1 MGTIAERLAER
12 ALSLSYE
19 DIPKEVL
26 EHAKLHLLDSLG
38 VALAAAS
45 MEPGKEILR
54 AIRSLGAGDE
64 GTVIGASERLPGP
77 SAALINGTLIHGLE
91 YDDTHTGS
99 IIHGSSVVVPSVL
112 AAAEENAVDG
122 KELLTSLVLGW
133 ETIIRLG
140 LVAPGA
146 FQARGFHTTGV
157 CGGFASALVAG
168 RLAGLSAP
176 QLASALGIAGSQAS
190 GLFEYVVGGASVKS
204 VHPGWAAHNGI
215 VATRLARCG
224 ISGPET
230 VFEGRFGFYSTYTD
244 RDPQD
249 LPLHDLYRDVGERWY
264 TTELSYKPYP
274 CCHFNHAF
282 LDCAAQLVSEGL
294 KAEDVEEV
302 VCRVAPE
309 IVPVV
314 CEPRE
319 AKASPRSGYEAR
331 FSLPYSV
338 AAMLHHGEVSL
349 DTFSRDNVAD
359 RPLLELAR
367 RVRYEPDPN
376 TRYPE
381 TFPGS
386 LEVTTRGGDTLSKDV
401 EINRG
406 GPQNPMPED
415 EILRKF
421 RDNARRTLGARE
433 VERVLQTVQHLEE
446 ADSPHSL
453 CEPLRAA
460 GELNPALEIRSSR

>member
-1 MGTIAERLAER
+1 MSTIAERLVER

-19 DIPKEVL
+19 DIPETVL
-26 EHAKLHLLDSLG
+26 DHAKLHLLDSLG
-38 VALAAAS
+38 VALAAAATKS
-45 MEPGKEILR
+45 GKEITR
-54 AIRSLGAGDE
+54 AARSLGSGDE
-64 GTVIGASERLPGP
+64 GTVIGAAERLPAP
-77 SAALINGTLIHGLE
+77 SAALVNGTLIHGLE

-99 IIHGSSVVVPSVL
+99 IIHGSSVVVPSTL
-112 AAAEENAVDG
+112 SAAEENATDG

-133 ETIIRLG
+133 ETIVRLG

-157 CGGFASALVAG
+157 CGGFASALIAG

-176 QLASALGIAGSQAS
+176 RLVSALGIAGSQAS

-215 VATRLARCG
+215 VATRLANG
-224 ISGPET
+224 GVSGPET

-244 RDPQD
+244 RVPEE

-294 KAEDVEEV
+294 TDENIEEV

-338 AAMLHHGEVSL
+338 AAMLCHGEVGL
-349 DTFSRDNVAD
+349 DTFSRENVAD
-359 RPLLELAR
+359 GRLLELAR
-367 RVRYEPDPN
+367 RVRYEQDPN
-376 TRYPE
+376 TGYPE

-386 LEVTTRGGDTLSKDV
+386 LEVTTMDGRTLSRDV
-401 EINRG
+401 EVNRG
-406 GPQNPMPED
+406 GPRNPMPEG

-421 RDNARRTLGARE
+421 QDNALRTLGAHE
-433 VERVLQTVQHLEE
+433 VERVLETVRRLEE
-446 ADSPHSL
+446 TDSPRPL
-453 CEPLRAA
+453 CEPLRSARKQS
-460 GELNPALEIRSSR
+460 PAYR

>member
-1 MGTIAERLAER
+1 MATIAERLAER
-12 ALSLSYE
+12 ALTLSYE
-19 DIPKEVL
+19 EIPETVL

-38 VALAAAS
+38 VALAAADTES
-45 MEPGKEILR
+45 GKGITR
-54 AIRSLGAGDE
+54 AARSLGAGDE
-64 GTVIGASERLPGP
+64 GTAIGASERLPAP
-77 SAALINGTLIHGLE
+77 SAALVNGALIHGLE

-112 AAAEENAVDG
+112 AAAEENGTNG

-168 RLAGLSAP
+168 RLAGLSVP
-176 QLASALGIAGSQAS
+176 RLTSALGIAGSQAS

-215 VATRLARCG
+215 VASRLAGCG
-224 ISGPET
+224 VSGPET
-230 VFEGRFGFYSTYTD
+230 VFEGRFGFYGTYMD
-244 RDPQD
+244 RRREE

-294 KAEDVEEV
+294 RAEDVEEA

-338 AAMLHHGEVSL
+338 AAMLCHGEIGV
-349 DTFSRDNVAD
+349 DTFSRENVAD
-359 RPLLELAR
+359 GRLLELAR

-376 TRYPE
+376 TGFPE

-386 LEVTTRGGDTLSKDV
+386 LEVSTTDGRTLSRTV

-406 GPQNPMPED
+406 GPRNPMPEA
-415 EILRKF
+415 EILQKF
-421 RDNARRTLGARE
+421 QDNALRTLDAHD
-433 VERVLQTVQHLEE
+433 VERVLKTVRHLEE
-446 ADSPHSL
+446 TNSPRPL

-460 GELNPALEIRSSR
+460 HEQNPVHHR

>member
-1 MGTIAERLAER
+1 MTTIAERLAER

-19 DIPKEVL
+19 DIPETVL

-38 VALAAAS
+38 VALAAAAT
-45 MEPGKEILR
+45 EAGKGITR
-54 AIRSLGAGDE
+54 AARSLGAGDE
-64 GTVIGASERLPGP
+64 CTVIGASERLPAP
-77 SAALINGTLIHGLE
+77 SAALVNGALIHGLE

-99 IIHGSSVVVPSVL
+99 IIHGSSVVVPGVL
-112 AAAEENAVDG
+112 AAVEENGASG

-133 ETIIRLG
+133 ETVIRLG

-157 CGGFASALVAG
+157 CGGFASALIAG
-168 RLAGLSAP
+168 RLAGLSTSR
-176 QLASALGIAGSQAS
+176 LTSALGIAGSQAS

-215 VATRLARCG
+215 VATRLANHG
-224 ISGPET
+224 VSGPET
-230 VFEGRFGFYSTYTD
+230 VFEGSFGFYNTHTD
-244 RDPQD
+244 RAPEE

-264 TTELSYKPYP
+264 TTEMSYKPYP

-294 KAEDVEEV
+294 KAEEVEEV

-314 CEPRE
+314 CEPRG

-338 AAMLHHGEVSL
+338 AAMLCHDEVGL
-349 DTFSRDNVAD
+349 DTFSDENVAD
-359 RPLLELAR
+359 GRLLELAR
-367 RVRYEPDPN
+367 LVRYETAPN
-376 TRYPE
+376 TGFPE
-381 TFPGS
+381 VFPGS
-386 LEVTTRGGDTLSKDV
+386 VEVRTRNGRKLSRKV
-401 EINRG
+401 EVNRG
-406 GPQNPMPED
+406 GPRNPMPEG
-415 EILRKF
+415 EILQKF
-421 RDNARRTLGARE
+421 RDNALRTLRPHD
-433 VERVLQTVQHLEE
+433 VERLLEAVRRLEE
-446 ADSPHSL
+446 TDSPRSL

-460 GELNPALEIRSSR
+460 EEQSPVLRVRSEG

>member
-1 MGTIAERLAER
+1 MSTIAERLAER

-19 DIPKEVL
+19 DIPEEVL
-26 EHAKLHLLDSLG
+26 EQAKLHLLDALG

-45 MEPGKEILR
+45 VESGEEIVR
-54 AIRSLGAGDE
+54 AARSLGAGEE
-64 GTVIGASERLPGP
+64 GTVIGAYERLPVP
-77 SAALINGTLIHGLE
+77 SAALVNGTLIHGLE

-99 IIHGSSVVVPSVL
+99 IIHASSVVVPSVL
-112 AAAEENAVDG
+112 AAAEEYAVDG
-122 KELLTSLVLGW
+122 KELLTALVLGW

-168 RLAGLSAP
+168 RLAGLSA
-176 QLASALGIAGSQAS
+176 QRLASALGIAGSMAS

-204 VHPGWAAHNGI
+204 VHPGWAAHSGI
-215 VATRLARCG
+215 VATRLARSG
-224 ISGPET
+224 ISGPKT
-230 VFEGRFGFYSTYTD
+230 VFEGRFGFYSNYTD
-244 RDPQD
+244 RAPEE

-319 AKASPRSGYEAR
+319 AKASPQSGYEAR

-338 AAMLHHGEVSL
+338 AAMLRHGEVGL

-359 RPLLELAR
+359 RSLLGLAQ
-367 RVRYEPDPN
+367 RVRYEPDPD

-386 LEVTTRGGDTLSKDV
+386 LEVTTRGGDVLSRDV
-401 EINRG
+401 EVNRG
-406 GPQNPMPED
+406 GPRNPMPEE

-421 RDNARRTLGARE
+421 RDNARRTLGTRD
-433 VERVLQTVQHLEE
+433 VERVLRTVQSLEE
-446 ADSPHSL
+446 ADGPRSL
-453 CEPLRAA
+453 CELLRAA
-460 GELNPALEIRSSR
+460 EERSPAFEMRSNR

>member
-1 MGTIAERLAER
+1 MTTIAYRLAER

-19 DIPKEVL
+19 DIPESVL
-26 EHAKLHLLDSLG
+26 EHAKLHLLDSIG
-38 VALAAAS
+38 VALAAAATK
-45 MEPGKEILR
+45 PGKEIGR
-54 AIRSLGAGDE
+54 AARSLGAGDE
-64 GTVIGASERLPGP
+64 ATVIGAPERLPAP
-77 SAALINGTLIHGLE
+77 SAALVNGALIHGLE

-112 AAAEENAVDG
+112 AATEENGAGG

-133 ETIIRLG
+133 ETMIRLG

-168 RLAGLSAP
+168 RLAGLSVP
-176 QLASALGIAGSQAS
+176 RLTSALGIAGSQAS

-215 VATRLARCG
+215 IATRLANCG
-224 ISGPET
+224 VSGPET
-230 VFEGRFGFYSTYTD
+230 VFEGRFGFYSTHTY
-244 RDPQD
+244 RAPEELLLQ
-249 LPLHDLYRDVGERWY
+249 DLYRDVGERWY

-294 KAEDVEEV
+294 KADDVEEV

-319 AKASPRSGYEAR
+319 TKASPRGGYEAR
-331 FSLPYSV
+331 FSLPYCV
-338 AAMLHHGEVSL
+338 AAMLCHGEVGL
-349 DTFSRDNVAD
+349 DTFSDESVAD
-359 RPLLELAR
+359 GRLLELAR
-367 RVRYEPDPN
+367 RVRYETDPN
-376 TRYPE
+376 TGFPE
-381 TFPGS
+381 VFPGS
-386 LEVTTRGGDTLSKDV
+386 VEVRTRNGRKLSRKV
-401 EINRG
+401 EVNRG
-406 GPQNPMPED
+406 GPRNPMPEG
-415 EILRKF
+415 EILQKF
-421 RDNARRTLGARE
+421 RDNALRTLSPHD
-433 VERVLQTVQHLEE
+433 VERLLEAVRSLE
-446 ADSPHSL
+446 DTDDPRPL

-460 GELNPALEIRSSR
+460 EEQSPVLQVRSDG